1 MRFSDIQD
9 NPLKYNLNA
18 LLKELKNYF
27 TVYVHRYPF
36 ISYIDNDQL
45 TLTLHNETLSPT
57 DVVVQFRDDP
67 ILHKEY
73 RNSEMTL
80 PKIVNVDKTKNKLI
94 ITYMPFLGAP
104 YKISLNIVK
113 QKG

>member
-67 ILHKEY
+67 ILKPDFKKAYISSDQLKELFDTTVD
-73 RNSEMTL
+73 NETSN
-80 PKIVNVDKTKNKLI
+80 PIVFQKSSYKN
-94 ITYMPFLGAP
+94 
-104 YKISLNIVK
+104 
-113 QKG
+113 

>member
-45 TLTLHNETLSPT
+45 TLTYTMKRCH
-57 DVVVQFRDDP
+57 QQ
-67 ILHKEY
+67 
-73 RNSEMTL
+73 M
-80 PKIVNVDKTKNKLI
+80 
-94 ITYMPFLGAP
+94 
-104 YKISLNIVK
+104 
-113 QKG
+113 